1 MTFFVKRSELLLF
14 KVSDLAIIVLIIII
28 IIPVYSWSQITPV
41 DRYFD
46 LWLNQD
52 NHLCVW
58 RGGRVS
64 WSSVPL
70 LPAFTLPYNPELQ
83 TASTCPRYICLELP
97 EWENVHSTPQSWTH
111 IRAVRSVY
119 TEEPNWT
126 WANVGSEGYAA
137 MNGKLRHT
145 LT

>member
-14 KVSDLAIIVLIIII
+14 WSLRFSNNRSHYYYYSCLQLVSNHSRR
-28 IIPVYSWSQITPV
+28 PV
-41 DRYFD
+41 F
-46 LWLNQD
+46 WLVIEPGQSFV
-52 NHLCVW
+52 CVE
-58 RGGRVS
+58 GGRVY